1 MLRRRNQTTVTSAY
15 SLVNT
20 VQVPRG
26 RCVPCHGAT
35 RGRSERTP
43 LRGAR
48 RKSGGS
54 YGSDVLLVAELLKRA
69 HVVKTKCERENAK
82 NELAILWRM
91 GLNGGRM
98 KTAFYVLMGAL
109 SASVILS
116 SCGECSCKGN
126 SDYLRDVPVTRTQSF
141 H

>member
-1 MLRRRNQTTVTSAY
+1 MGNGLNDPGEYFFGTRV
-15 SLVNT
+15 V
-20 VQVPRG
+20 RG
-26 RCVPCHGAT
+26 K
-35 RGRSERTP
+35 
-43 LRGAR
+43 
-48 RKSGGS
+48 RK
-54 YGSDVLLVAELLKRA
+54 R
-69 HVVKTKCERENAK
+69 K
-82 NELAILWRM
+82 NELAILWRI

-98 KTAFYVLMGAL
+98 KTAFYALMGAL